1 MNGKLIII
9 SAPSGAG
16 KTTIVRSLLGSDLRL
31 EFSISATTR
40 EMRSGE
46 KNGIDYYFLHVD
58 EFRQRIENGDFIEWE
73 EVYKDHY
80 YGTLKSE
87 IDRIRKKDNNVLFDV
102 DVIGGLNLKRI
113 FGEEALSVFIRPP
126 SIEELGKRLRG
137 RGTDT
142 PEKIAMRL
150 RKAEEEMKSADH
162 FDFVVINDT
171 LDKAVKE
178 AYDII
183 SGFIKKQADA

>member
-16 KTTIVRSLLGSDLRL
+16 KTTIVKALLESDLRL
-31 EFSISATTR
+31 EFSVSATTR
-40 EMRSGE
+40 KMRSGE
-46 KNGIDYYFLHVD
+46 KEGIDYYFIGAD
-58 EFRQRIENGDFIEWE
+58 EFRQRIQKGEFIEWE

-87 IDRIRKKDNNVLFDV
+87 IDRIREKDCNVLFDV
-102 DVIGGLNLKRI
+102 DVMGGLNLKMI
-113 FGEEALSVFIRPP
+113 FGKEALSLFIRPP
-126 SIEELGKRLRG
+126 SVKELEKRLTL

-142 PEKIAMRL
+142 PDKIAMRVK
-150 RKAEEEMKSADH
+150 KAEEEMLTAKE

-183 SGFIKKQADA
+183 SGFINTGNA